1 MFARLM
7 AMSSSPT
14 SLRSFASDNFAGV
27 HPAVME
33 NLLAAN
39 LGHAIA
45 YGGDVFTDEAAH
57 QFERIF
63 GVGTQAFFVFGGTGG
78 NVFALSSLCGPG
90 DAVLCSQWSHLH
102 IDETGAP
109 ERAGIKLLAAPSTD
123 AKVTTKDIERVA
135 GDIGVMH
142 HVQPRVVS
150 LTQPTELG
158 TLYTAHEIEQL
169 CLCAHEHG
177 LLVHM
182 DGARIANATAALGG
196 ISSLRKFTVDAG
208 VDVLTFGGTKN
219 GLMYGEA
226 GLYFPQGAA
235 RAHSYKDF
243 SQENAQRALRYA
255 PYARKQTTQLPSKMR
270 FVSAQFAAVLNNDLW
285 VTLGASANDAAA
297 SLFDAVKS
305 IHSLELTE
313 SPAVNS
319 LYPTISPAHAEQ
331 LREVSFFWDWEPARN
346 RVRWMTSWDTEPS
359 DVKAFAEAI
368 YQIVT

>member
-1 MFARLM
+1 M

-33 NLLAAN
+33 NLQSAN

-226 GLYFPQGAA
+226 VLYFPQGAA

>member
-1 MFARLM
+1 M

-45 YGGDVFTDEAAH
+45 YGGDIFTDEAAH

-226 GLYFPQGAA
+226 VLYFPQGAA

>member
-1 MFARLM
+1 
-7 AMSSSPT
+7 MSFRPSAI
-14 SLRSFASDNFAGV
+14 RSFASDNFAGV
-27 HPAVME
+27 HPLVME
-33 NLLAAN
+33 NLQTAN
-39 LGHAIA
+39 LDHAIA
-45 YGGDVFTDEAAH
+45 YGGDVFTAEAEN

-63 GVGTQAFFVFGGTGG
+63 GAGTKTFFVFGGTGG

-109 ERAGIKLLAAPSTD
+109 ERAGIKLLAVPSVD

-142 HVQPRVVS
+142 HAQPRVVS

-158 TLYTAHEIEQL
+158 TLYTAEEIEHL

-226 GLYFPQGAA
+226 VLYFPQGAA

-270 FVSAQFAAVLNNDLW
+270 FVSAQFAAVLKNDLW
-285 VTLGASANDAAA
+285 VQIGASANDAAA
-297 SLFDAVKS
+297 SLYAAVQP
-305 IHSLELTE
+305 IQSLELLE
-313 SPAVNS
+313 APAVNS
-319 LYPTISPAHAEQ
+319 LYPTISPHHAEL
-331 LREVSFFWDWEPARN
+331 LREVSFFWDWEPARH
-346 RVRWMTSWDTEPS
+346 RVRWMTSWDTEIS
-359 DVKAFAEAI
+359 DVNSFAEAV

>member
-1 MFARLM
+1 
-7 AMSSSPT
+7 MSSHSAAI
-14 SLRSFASDNFAGV
+14 RSFASDNFAGV

-33 NLLAAN
+33 NLIAAN
-39 LGHAIA
+39 LDHAIA
-45 YGGDVFTDEAAH
+45 YGGDAFTAEAEN

-63 GVGTQAFFVFGGTGG
+63 GAGTKSFFVFGGTGG
-78 NVFALSSLCGPG
+78 NVFALSSLYGPG

-109 ERAGIKLLAAPSTD
+109 ERAGIKLLAVPSVD

-142 HVQPRVVS
+142 HAQPRVVS

-158 TLYTAHEIEQL
+158 TLYTAEEIEQL

-226 GLYFPQGAA
+226 VLYFPQGAA
-235 RAHSYKDF
+235 RAQSYKDF
-243 SQENAQRALRYA
+243 SRENAQRALRYA

-270 FVSAQFAAVLNNDLW
+270 FVSAQFAAVLKNDLW
-285 VTLGASANDAAA
+285 VQLGASANEAAA
-297 SLFDAVKS
+297 SLYAAVQP
-305 IHSLELTE
+305 IQSLELLGA
-313 SPAVNS
+313 PAVNS
-319 LYPTISPAHAEQ
+319 LYSTISPHHAEL
-331 LREVSFFWDWEPARN
+331 LREVSFFWDWEPARH
-346 RVRWMTSWDTEPS
+346 RVRWMTSWDTEIS
-359 DVKAFAEAI
+359 DVNSFAEAV

>member
-1 MFARLM
+1 M

-45 YGGDVFTDEAAH
+45 YGGDIFTDEAAH

-226 GLYFPQGAA
+226 VLYFPQGAA

-285 VTLGASANDAAA
+285 VTLGASANDAAD

>member
-1 MFARLM
+1 
-7 AMSSSPT
+7 MSSQQAAI
-14 SLRSFASDNFAGV
+14 RSFASDNFAGV

-33 NLLAAN
+33 NLQVAN
-39 LGHAIA
+39 LDHVIA
-45 YGGDVFTDEAAH
+45 YGGDVFTAEAETH
-57 QFERIF
+57 FERIF
-63 GVGTQAFFVFGGTGG
+63 GVGTKTYFVFGGTGG

-109 ERAGIKLLAAPSTD
+109 ERAGIKLLAVPSTD

-142 HVQPRVVS
+142 HAQPRVVS

-158 TLYTAHEIEQL
+158 TLYTAQEIEQL
-169 CLCAHEHG
+169 CLCAHENG

-196 ISSLRKFTVDAG
+196 ISSLREFTVDAG

-226 GLYFPQGAA
+226 VLYFPQGAI

-270 FVSAQFAAVLNNDLW
+270 FVSAQFAAVLNNELW
-285 VTLGASANDAAA
+285 VHLGASANKAAA
-297 SLFDAVKS
+297 SLYASVQP
-305 IHSLELTE
+305 IHSLELIE
-313 SPAVNS
+313 APAVNS
-319 LYPTISPAHAEQ
+319 LYPTISPHHAEQ
-331 LREVSFFWDWEPARN
+331 LRKVSFFWDWEPARH
-346 RVRWMTSWDTEPS
+346 RVRWMTSWDTDLS
-359 DVKAFAEAI
+359 DVAAFTEAV
-368 YQIVT
+368 YRIVT

>member
-1 MFARLM
+1 
-7 AMSSSPT
+7 MSSPFAT
-14 SLRSFASDNFAGV
+14 TRCFASDNFAGV
-27 HPAVME
+27 HPAVMA
-33 NLLAAN
+33 NLQAAN
-39 LGHAIA
+39 LGHAVA
-45 YGGDVFTDEAAH
+45 YGGDVFTSDAEK

-63 GVGTQAFFVFGGTGG
+63 GTGTQAFFVFGGTGG

-109 ERAGIKLLAAPSTD
+109 ERAGIKLLAVPSAD

-135 GDIGVMH
+135 GDLGVMH
-142 HVQPRVVS
+142 HAQPRVVS

-158 TLYTAHEIEQL
+158 TLYTPEEIEQL

-196 ISSLRKFTVDAG
+196 IASVRSFTVDAG

-226 GLYFPQGAA
+226 VLYFPQGAA
-235 RAHSYKDF
+235 RAHAYKDF
-243 SQENAQRALRYA
+243 SQENALRALRYA

-285 VTLGASANDAAA
+285 VQLGASANEASA
-297 SLFDAVKS
+297 SLFEAVHAITS
-305 IHSLELTE
+305 LGLTHS
-313 SPAVNS
+313 PGVNS
-319 LYPTISPAHAEQ
+319 LYPTVAPEHADQ
-331 LREVSFFWDWEPARN
+331 LREVSFFWDWDTTQH
-346 RVRWMTSWDTEPS
+346 RVRWMTSWDTEQS
-359 DVKAFAEAI
+359 DVGAFAEAV
-368 YQIVT
+368 YRIVT

>member
-1 MFARLM
+1 M

-33 NLLAAN
+33 NLQSAN

-109 ERAGIKLLAAPSTD
+109 ERAGIKLLAVPSTD

-142 HVQPRVVS
+142 HAQPRVVS

-158 TLYTAHEIEQL
+158 TLYTAQEIEQL

-226 GLYFPQGAA
+226 VLYFPQGAA

>member
-142 HVQPRVVS
+142 HAQPRVVS

-226 GLYFPQGAA
+226 VLYFPQGAA

>member
-1 MFARLM
+1 MV
-7 AMSSSPT
+7 MSSQSTT
-14 SLRSFASDNFAGV
+14 SRSFASDNFAGV

-33 NLLAAN
+33 NLQLAN

-45 YGGDVFTDEAAH
+45 YGGDIFTAEADAH
-57 QFERIF
+57 FERIF
-63 GVGTQAFFVFGGTGG
+63 GVGTKAFFVFGGTGG

-109 ERAGIKLLAAPSTD
+109 ERAGIKLLAVPSVD
-123 AKVTTKDIERVA
+123 AKVTPQDIERVA
-135 GDIGVMH
+135 GDLGVMH
-142 HVQPRVVS
+142 HAQPRVVS

-158 TLYTAHEIEQL
+158 TLYTAAEIEQL
-169 CLCAHEHG
+169 CICAHEYG

-196 ISSLRKFTVDAG
+196 ISSVREFTVDAG

-226 GLYFPQGAA
+226 VLYFPQGAF
-235 RAHSYKDF
+235 RPQTYKDF
-243 SQENAQRALRYA
+243 SLETAQRALRYA

-285 VTLGASANDAAA
+285 VQLGASANGAAA
-297 SLFDAVKS
+297 SLFNAVHS
-305 IHSLELTE
+305 IPTLELPDA
-313 SPAVNS
+313 PAVNS

-331 LREVSFFWDWEPARN
+331 LRKVSFFWDWEPARQ
-346 RVRWMTSWDTEPS
+346 RVRWMTSWDTELS
-359 DVKAFAEAI
+359 DVRAFAEAV
-368 YQIVT
+368 YRVVT

>member
-1 MFARLM
+1 MS
-7 AMSSSPT
+7 MSSHSAAI
-14 SLRSFASDNFAGV
+14 RSFASDNFAGV

-33 NLLAAN
+33 NLQAAN
-39 LGHAIA
+39 LDHAIA
-45 YGGDVFTDEAAH
+45 YGGDVFTAEAEN

-63 GVGTQAFFVFGGTGG
+63 GAGTKTFFVFGGTGG

-109 ERAGIKLLAAPSTD
+109 ERAGIKLLAVPSVD

-142 HVQPRVVS
+142 HAQPRVVS

-158 TLYTAHEIEQL
+158 TLYTAEEIEQL

-226 GLYFPQGAA
+226 VLYFPQGAA

-270 FVSAQFAAVLNNDLW
+270 FVSAQFAAVLKNDLW
-285 VTLGASANDAAA
+285 VQIGASANDAAA
-297 SLFDAVKS
+297 SLHAAVQP
-305 IHSLELTE
+305 IQSLELLE
-313 SPAVNS
+313 APAVNS
-319 LYPTISPAHAEQ
+319 LYPTISPRHAEL
-331 LREVSFFWDWEPARN
+331 LREVSFFWDWEPARH
-346 RVRWMTSWDTEPS
+346 RVRWMTSWDTEIS
-359 DVKAFAEAI
+359 DVNSFAEAV

>member
-1 MFARLM
+1 M

-226 GLYFPQGAA
+226 VLYFPQGAA

-359 DVKAFAEAI
+359 DVKAFAEGI